1 LKIVLLGPAPPYRGG
16 ISLFALSLANE
27 LTRQGHEV
35 YFLNFKS
42 QYPRFIFPGKEQ
54 TDSSLSAGGLP
65 NQRILVPWLP
75 WTWLNSV
82 KAIRAIAPDFVLVSW
97 FLPFF
102 APAFSFILAFT
113 KRSKRIIIAHNVA
126 PHEKWPL
133 AKALTLFTFNQ
144 AERIILLSKATYSE
158 LQMIGSNSLLRRAVL
173 GFHPITQILLS
184 KNAASNEALQPKSNV
199 LLFFGLIKAY
209 KGLDIL
215 LQAMPNVIAAFPDTI
230 LRIAGEVY
238 GSVQPYEEL
247 INALNIRQNLNVSF
261 DYISDPEIPLLFE
274 GVSLC
279 ILPYKT
285 ASQSGVIATSYS
297 YGVPVIATDV
307 GGLGEYVLPGKT
319 GYLVPPNDPRALAD
333 AIIGHLSAQPDF
345 QSHIRDYISGMSW
358 EKLVQLVLAT

>member
-1 LKIVLLGPAPPYRGG
+1 MKIVFLGPAPPYRGG

-27 LTRQGHEV
+27 LTRQGYDV

-42 QYPRFIFPGKEQ
+42 QYPRFLFPGKEQ
-54 TDSSLSAGGLP
+54 TDSSLSAGELT
-65 NQRILVPWLP
+65 NKRILVPWLP
-75 WTWLNSV
+75 WTWLSSV
-82 KAIRAIAPDFVLVSW
+82 QAIRSISPDYVIVSW

-144 AERIILLSKATYSE
+144 AERIILLSKATYHE
-158 LQMIGSNSLLRRAVL
+158 LQGIGSNALLRRAVQ
-173 GFHPITQILLS
+173 GFHPITLS
-184 KNAASNEALQPKSNV
+184 RLSTATCSNEAAPPASPV

-215 LQAMPNVIAAFPDTI
+215 LQAMPYVIAAFPKTI
-230 LRIAGEVY
+230 LHIAGEVY
-238 GSVQPYEEL
+238 GSIQPYEEL
-247 INALNIRQNLNVSF
+247 INALGIRQNLKINF
-261 DYISDPEIPLLFE
+261 GYISDPDIPELFK

-307 GGLGEYVLPGKT
+307 GGLGEYVLPGRT
-319 GYLVPPNDPRALAD
+319 GYLVPPNDPKALAE
-333 AIIGHLSAQPDF
+333 AIIDHLRAQPDF
-345 QSHIRDYISGMSW
+345 QANIQDYISGMSW
-358 EKLVQLVLAT
+358 SKLAQLVLAP